1 MNGTK
6 HSMIAQYTRVYE
18 DKMAMGEHKHLIFP
32 WHLRLEAKHGE
43 TNKQR
48 SMSVSCSQTIL
59 MISHHLPC
67 WKNVNILL
75 HFLPSALFLKQSWS
89 LIGVEMWWLW
99 SYGHGAAENS
109 PLWGKKISVVGVLK
123 WYPKKKLSLSL
134 SIKCANDV
142 HGHYYFGGDEEWQS
156 VTSRF
161 KIVLVEG
168 YHRFEWVWS
177 SFILH
182 PTSFNY
188 HFDGRFASAKG
199 AMDEIS
205 RPRLGSSVSFETL
218 AYGF

>member
-32 WHLRLEAKHGE
+32 WHSRLEAKHGE

-67 WKNVNILL
+67 WKNVDILL
-75 HFLPSALFLKQSWS
+75 LFLPSALFLKQSWS

-109 PLWGKKISVVGVLK
+109 PLWGKKVSVVGVLK
-123 WYPKKKLSLSL
+123 WYPKKSFP
-134 SIKCANDV
+134 C
-142 HGHYYFGGDEEWQS
+142 
-156 VTSRF
+156 RF
-161 KIVLVEG
+161 
-168 YHRFEWVWS
+168 
-177 SFILH
+177 
-182 PTSFNY
+182 P
-188 HFDGRFASAKG
+188 
-199 AMDEIS
+199 
-205 RPRLGSSVSFETL
+205 SSVLMMFIVITTL
-218 AYGF
+218 AEMRNGKVWPLASKLYL